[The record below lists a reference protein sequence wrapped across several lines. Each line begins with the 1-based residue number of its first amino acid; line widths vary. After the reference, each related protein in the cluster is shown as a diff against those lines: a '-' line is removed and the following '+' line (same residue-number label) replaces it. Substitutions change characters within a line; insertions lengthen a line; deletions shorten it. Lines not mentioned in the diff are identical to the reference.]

1 MAKLTS
7 LVTAATLLAIGGVS
21 TVAARQHVDMIDD
34 NLPGLMEQFAINTPL
49 RIEHFLAQVAHE
61 SDSFAALEE
70 YASVA
75 PMKVVGIW
83 EMSALATASALRVAA

>member
-34 NLPGLMEQFAINTPL
+34 NLRLDGAVRDQHAAAHRAFPC
-49 RIEHFLAQVAHE
+49 QVATK
-61 SDSFAALEE
+61 AT
-70 YASVA
+70 ASPPWKNMRPVA

-83 EMSALATASALRVAA
+83 EMSTLATRRPL